1 MRFGAALLLVVS
13 GVVAVTTGAQT
24 PTPQKATAQIYTLSA
39 ELTVN
44 GRTIPVTI
52 YRDGQKERVEKAP
65 PGLPGTL
72 ATIYDFEAHKV
83 YWMMTG
89 PNPGCSAGRYPSARA
104 PIGEDPVTGSAQT
117 LAELSKGGP
126 RKFVRREDVNGI
138 PARVEEMAAPAKPVA
153 ADEVQ
158 LSRVW
163 ISEPDG
169 IILKMEGA
177 TRGGRPSTILEVK
190 RFTTDKPQA
199 ALFVPP
205 ADCQMTD
212 SEADDTGYVRAH
224 VEADINAK
232 ASGQV
237 NLADKT
243 GQSSATAS
251 SAQRNTPAQSAAQTL
266 APAVTAVAAVTL
278 QVRELQAPGP
288 CGRKLQ
294 VKGTVNVD
302 GPATVWYRFYTTAAG
317 LEFYG
322 GALGTIRI
330 KAAGS
335 ADVTKDVAF
344 PASKS
349 GEIRFEAAVQE
360 PGGRRGGVT
369 VSNVGTFNVVCGAV
383 PPGK

>member
-1 MRFGAALLLVVS
+1 MRIAFVLLLVGS
-13 GVVAVTTGAQT
+13 ASMAVTVGAQT
-24 PTPQKATAQIYTLSA
+24 PAPQSPTPQTYTLSA
-39 ELTVN
+39 EVTMA
-44 GRTIPVTI
+44 GRKIPVMI
-52 YRDGQKERVEKAP
+52 YRDGSKERVEMAP
-65 PGLPGTL
+65 PGLSGKM

-138 PARVEEMAAPAKPVA
+138 PARLEELAAPAKPPA
-153 ADEVQ
+153 PEEIQ

-169 IILKMEGA
+169 IIVKMEGA
-177 TRGGRPSTILEVK
+177 PRGGTPATVLEVK
-190 RFTTDKPQA
+190 RFTTEKPQA
-199 ALFVPP
+199 ALFVPQ
-205 ADCQMTD
+205 AGCQMTD
-212 SEADDTGYVRAH
+212 SEADDTGTVRAH
-224 VEADINAK
+224 AEAAIDAR
-232 ASGQV
+232 ASGEV
-237 NLADKT
+237 NLSSRS
-243 GQSSATAS
+243 GQSSTAVS
-251 SAQRNTPAQSAAQTL
+251 SSQGKTSAPSTAV
-266 APAVTAVAAVTL
+266 AVTAVTV

-294 VKGTVNVD
+294 VKGTVSVD

-317 LEFYG
+317 LQFYG
-322 GALGTIRI
+322 GALGTTAI

-335 ADVTKDVAF
+335 ADLTKDVAF

-349 GEIRFEAAVQE
+349 GEIRFEAAVQV

-369 VSNVGTFNVVCGAV
+369 VSNVATFNVVCAAA